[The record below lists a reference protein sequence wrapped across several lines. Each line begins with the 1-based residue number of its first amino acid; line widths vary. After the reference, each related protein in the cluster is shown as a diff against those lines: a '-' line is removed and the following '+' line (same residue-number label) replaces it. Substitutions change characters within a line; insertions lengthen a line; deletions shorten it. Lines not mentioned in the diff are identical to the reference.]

1 MNKTTILVAT
11 LALVSF
17 GCGDSGGTGGTGGTG
32 GEGSAVAVTIQFMA
46 KVGMADFECGEV
58 YDNLGS
64 NDTSLQLDD
73 FRFYVQDVE
82 LKNADGDYVPVQ
94 LDADDNRWQVEN
106 VALLDFEDCSEL
118 GDPEMNGVV
127 IGTVPEGTY
136 DGLRFAMGVPVDLNH
151 DNPSVAPPPLNVGS
165 MHWDWQ
171 GGYKFLRIDSGNI
184 MVNMSN
190 WRMHLGSTD
199 CDGDPLAG
207 GTTMCTNS
215 NRVEVDFNT
224 FDPESDTVVADFA
237 AVVEGADLEANQ
249 EGTPFGCMAG
259 PSDGDCAPLFDN
271 LGLPFDG
278 SEPDVQQFFS
288 VE

>member
-1 MNKTTILVAT
+1 MNETTILVAT

-17 GCGDSGGTGGTGGTG
+17 GCGDSGGTGG
-32 GEGSAVAVTIQFMA
+32 EGSAVAVTIQFAA
-46 KVGMADFECGEV
+46 KVGMADFECGEI
-58 YDNLGS
+58 YDNLGANS
-64 NDTSLQLDD
+64 TSLQLDD

-94 LDADDNRWQVEN
+94 LDTDGNTWQVEN

-118 GDPEMNGVV
+118 GDAEMNGVV
-127 IGTVPEGTY
+127 TGTVPGGSYE
-136 DGLRFAMGVPVDLNH
+136 GLRFAMGVPVDLNH

-165 MHWDWQ
+165 MHWNWQ

-184 MVNMSN
+184 MVNTSN
-190 WRMHLGSTD
+190 WRMHLGSTG

-237 AVVEGADLEANQ
+237 AVVEGADLETNQ

>member
-1 MNKTTILVAT
+1 MNETTILVAT

-17 GCGDSGGTGGTGGTG
+17 GCGDSSSGGTGGTG
-32 GEGSAVAVTIQFMA
+32 GEGSAVAVTIQFAA
-46 KVGMADFECGEV
+46 KVGMADFECGEI
-58 YDNLGS
+58 YDNLGANS
-64 NDTSLQLDD
+64 TSLQLDD

-82 LKNADGDYVPVQ
+82 LKNAGGDYVPVE
-94 LDADDNRWQVEN
+94 LDTEANIWQIEN

-118 GDPEMNGVV
+118 GNPEMNGVV
-127 IGTVPEGTY
+127 TGTVPEGSY
-136 DGLRFAMGVPVDLNH
+136 EGLRFVMGVPFDLNH
-151 DNPSVAPPPLNVGS
+151 DNPAVAPPPLNLTS
-165 MHWDWQ
+165 MHWNWQ

-184 MVNMSN
+184 MVNQSN
-190 WRMHLGSTD
+190 WRMHLGSTG

-224 FDPESDTVVADFA
+224 FDPDSNTVIADFA
-237 AVVEGADLEANQ
+237 ALVEGTPLDINQ

-288 VE
+288 IE